1 MIGQNRAIYKYR
13 AILKIKIERL
23 IKMKN
28 ENKVTLGASVR
39 TETRDR
45 YKKLL
50 KESGYKADMFIN
62 IMMDLYMMDL
72 FEKDK
77 EKESE
82 NND

>member
-28 ENKVTLGASVR
+28 ENKVTLGASVK

-62 IMMDLYMMDL
+62 IMLDL
-72 FEKDK
+72 FEQTQEREEKDH
-77 EKESE
+77 E
-82 NND
+82 

>member
-1 MIGQNRAIYKYR
+1 
-13 AILKIKIERL
+13 
-23 IKMKN
+23 MKN

-62 IMMDLYMMDL
+62 IMMDLY
-72 FEKDK
+72 EKDK
-77 EKESE
+77 EKEGKDNE
-82 NND
+82 